1 MTTLDLLLVTVGAL
15 GLVVASLSG
24 RIRQLPLSEPLLALV
39 AGVLLGPQV
48 ADVID
53 LASITSDP
61 ELMHEASRVL
71 LAVSV
76 TAVALRYPF
85 DAARARWK
93 PVALLLLV
101 AMPAMALV
109 STGLAA
115 WTLGLSLPMA
125 LLVGTAVCPTDPV
138 LASSVVTGEGAE
150 RDLPARDRQVLSLES
165 GANDGLALPLVIVA
179 IAVAGTLTGASAA
192 GEMAW
197 QVLGAVVLGGVLGAL
212 AGVALQAGERHGS
225 TEQGPIL
232 LYTVVMALLALGVSG
247 LLSLDGVLA
256 AFVAGLSF
264 NLVSSGS
271 ERSTEVQIDEVVNRF
286 AVLPFFLALGV
297 MLPWA
302 EWEALGWPVL
312 VLAFAVLVFRRL
324 PTIYALMR
332 PLRLGAPDAAY
343 LGWFGPVGVSAV
355 FYLTL
360 EAKRLGVDPEVLAA
374 GTLIV
379 VVSTIAHG
387 LTSAPGRV
395 LYRRWSGEQ
404 QSSDTESA
412 HQDARRRGSPTG

>member
-1 MTTLDLLLVTVGAL
+1 MSTLDLLLVAVGAL
-15 GLVVASLSG
+15 GVVVASLSG
-24 RIRQLPLSEPLLALV
+24 RIRQLPLSEPLLALT
-39 AGVLLGPQV
+39 AGVVLGPQV
-48 ADVID
+48 AGVID
-53 LASITSDP
+53 LPDITLDHA
-61 ELMHEASRVL
+61 LLHEASRVL
-71 LAVSV
+71 LAISV

-85 DAARARWK
+85 DAVKERWK
-93 PVALLLLV
+93 PVTLLLLV

-115 WTLGLSLPMA
+115 WILGLSLPLA

-138 LASSVVTGEGAE
+138 LASSVVTGQGAE
-150 RDLPARDRQVLSLES
+150 QDLPARDRQVLSLES
-165 GANDGLALPLVIVA
+165 GANDGLALPLVLVA
-179 IAVAGTLTGASAA
+179 IAVAGTLTGAGAA

-212 AGVALQAGERHGS
+212 AAVALQAGERHGS

-232 LYTVVMALLALGVSG
+232 LYTAVMALLALGLSG
-247 LLSLDGVLA
+247 LLGLDGVLA
-256 AFVAGLSF
+256 AFVAGLAF

-286 AVLPFFLALGV
+286 AVLPFFLVLGV
-297 MLPWA
+297 MLPWR
-302 EWEALGWPVL
+302 EWERLGWPVL
-312 VLAFAVLVFRRL
+312 LLSLAVLVLRRL
-324 PTIYALMR
+324 PVVFALMR
-332 PLRLGAPDAAY
+332 PLRLRAPDAAY

-360 EAKRLGVDPEVLAA
+360 EAERLGVDPEVLAA

-387 LTSAPGRV
+387 LTSSPGRAV
-395 LYRRWSGEQ
+395 YRRWSGAE
-404 QSSDTESA
+404 SSDTESA
-412 HQDARRRGSPTG
+412 H